1 MDAGGSVA
9 HTDSATQTFGR
20 RLVASCPLG
29 LRCVHAQELAGTDH
43 TMVTATIPGGLAR
56 LANPRAMGDD
66 ILNKVTGLAGQ
77 ALFQRAPD
85 PPWGVGV
92 LDL

>member
-1 MDAGGSVA
+1 M
-9 HTDSATQTFGR
+9 
-20 RLVASCPLG
+20 
-29 LRCVHAQELAGTDH
+29 
-43 TMVTATIPGGLAR
+43 
-56 LANPRAMGDD
+56 ANPRAMGDD